1 MCVLPPHCCPPSRA
15 CERLLPLRLLRVV
28 ARLRVRALMVGL
40 CPLQVEDCNSLQ
52 TVELHVAAMT
62 HLALGSCPSLEVLRL
77 CAPALTH
84 LDLQCVL
91 LPPPPV
97 VLHARSDPQPMS

>member
-1 MCVLPPHCCPPSRA
+1 MSAGKGAHGWPASTA
-15 CERLLPLRLLRVV
+15 
-28 ARLRVRALMVGL
+28 
-40 CPLQVEDCNSLQ
+40 VEDCNSLQ

-91 LPPPPV
+91 LPPPPAM
-97 VLHARSDPQPMS
+97 LHARFDP